1 MREMRPNRK
10 EQARPGMPT
19 GRAVKAREETLPA
32 SERQDPLMQRVLAAA
47 QAVGSFIEGWGF
59 RAIDG
64 RVWTLLALSRR
75 PLSQSELARALGVS
89 RSLVNL
95 AITELAG
102 YGLVRPVGGGRNA
115 PYEARMDVWPVIGEV
130 LRSREWMLVESA
142 RVALEAAVQ
151 EAELS
156 GQGPYDLGRM
166 RLLLSMSE
174 FAQIVLRA
182 VLSIR
187 VPHSMESFERWLSQA
202 RGFLKRFRIIRAA

>member
-1 MREMRPNRK
+1 MMPNRK
-10 EQARPGMPT
+10 VRGRSGAPA
-19 GRAVKAREETLPA
+19 GRAARAREALSPA
-32 SERQDPLMQRVLAAA
+32 GEGQGPLAQRVLAAA

-64 RVWTLLALSRR
+64 RVWTLLALSRE
-75 PLSQSELARALGVS
+75 PLSQSQLARALGVS

-95 AITELAG
+95 AVTELTG
-102 YGLVRPVGGGRNA
+102 FGLVRATGESRNA
-115 PYEARMDVWPVIGEV
+115 PYEARLDVWPAIGNV

-156 GQGPYDLGRM
+156 GQGPYDLARM

-174 FAQIVLRA
+174 FAQLVLRS

-187 VPHSMESFERWLSQA
+187 VPHSVESFERWLSQA
-202 RGFLKRFRIIRAA
+202 RAFLKRFRIIRAA